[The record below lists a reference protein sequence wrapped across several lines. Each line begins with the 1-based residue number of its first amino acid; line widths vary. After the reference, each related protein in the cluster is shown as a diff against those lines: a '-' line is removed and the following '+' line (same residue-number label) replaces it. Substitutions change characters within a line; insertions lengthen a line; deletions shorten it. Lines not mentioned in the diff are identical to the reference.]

1 MKNTRCEEVIVHLVV
16 RTYDELGR
24 PTDERVVGSSN
35 GAGGMEPIKVFRN
48 AATQDFWG
56 WVDTAVKAM
65 SAPPAAVPPPAD
77 KHPKKRAR

>member
-24 PTDERVVGSSN
+24 PPHSSDRPR
-35 GAGGMEPIKVFRN
+35 AHPSGGMEPIKVFRN